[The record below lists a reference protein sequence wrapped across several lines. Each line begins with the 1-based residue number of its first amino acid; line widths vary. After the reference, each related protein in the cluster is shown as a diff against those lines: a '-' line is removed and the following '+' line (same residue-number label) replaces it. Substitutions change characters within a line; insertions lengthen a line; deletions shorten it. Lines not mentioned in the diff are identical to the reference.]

1 MKLILPN
8 LSLKKFLSLIED
20 RINKKGLIYKMQRL
34 LQLRL

>member
-1 MKLILPN
+1 MKLILYN

-20 RINKKGLIYKMQRL
+20 RINQKRLIYKMQSL